1 VGQHHRARET
11 RFRRRSPSSG
21 EQDGQ
26 WLARRAAENLAV
38 AFQAALLVRHAPSAV
53 ADAFC
58 AGRLGERGASGWARC
73 RKRHRR
79 RGGRRAR
86 ARDASAALITRVSRG

>member
-58 AGRLGERGASGWARC
+58 AGRLGEARGLGLGTLPQAASTAWRSPSARSRC
-73 RKRHRR
+73 ERR
-79 RGGRRAR
+79 T
-86 ARDASAALITRVSRG
+86 DH